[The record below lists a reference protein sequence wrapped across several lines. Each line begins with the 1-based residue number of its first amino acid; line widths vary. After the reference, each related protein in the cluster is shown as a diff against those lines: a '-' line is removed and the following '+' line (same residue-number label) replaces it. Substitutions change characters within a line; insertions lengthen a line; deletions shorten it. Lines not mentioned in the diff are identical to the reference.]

1 MRSLDELKIS
11 GDAPEFLTEDGY
23 TTMSGG
29 YLLKNETPKQLYL
42 RVSNAAAS
50 RLKKPELAPKFFDL
64 LWFNWLG
71 LSSPIASNLGT
82 DNLPI
87 SCFSSSVPDST
98 HDIFSHFREI
108 AMLSK
113 YGGGTGSYWGNV
125 RGRGTPISKG
135 GFSEGVSPWLNVL
148 EKSVKAVSQGSMRRG
163 SVAAYLDME
172 HIDIEE
178 FMNIRINDGDIS
190 MKCLSNVFH
199 HGVCISDEFMN
210 SLKDGHQ
217 KNRKLWEQLLTNRVE
232 FGEPYLMF
240 KDTANNANP
249 ACYKDKGL
257 KVETSNLCNEIYLH
271 TDADH
276 TFVCCLSSMNIARFD
291 EWKNTDAVYLATMF
305 LDGVMQEFI
314 DKAKNITGFE
324 KSVRFAE
331 KSRALGLGVIGW
343 HTLLQSKMIP
353 FDSFEAMQ
361 LNAEVF
367 RHIDRESLRASIDM
381 ATEYGEPEWCKGHGV
396 RNTHLTA
403 IAPTT
408 TNSLLAGGVSQGI
421 EPLSANLFNQK
432 TSKGVFFRK
441 NPILEKLLDEKGFN
455 SIDTW
460 NQINEDRGSVKNI
473 KCLSALEK
481 EVFLTAREINQFA
494 IVRQAGQRQKWISQG
509 QSVNLFFAMPSSVI
523 DQEEKDK
530 LSLYIHQVHMEAWE
544 LGLKGLYYLK
554 TESMLKGES
563 VFKDST
569 DCKACEG

>member
-1 MRSLDELKIS
+1 MRSLEELKKA
-11 GDAPEFLTEDGY
+11 GEAPEWLTNEGL
-23 TTMSGG
+23 TTMLGG
-29 YLLKNETPKQLYL
+29 YLLKNETPRQLYM
-42 RVSNAAAS
+42 RVSNASAS
-50 RLKKPELAPKFFDL
+50 RLKRPDLSSKFYDL
-64 LWFNWLG
+64 MWKGWLG

-98 HDIFSHFREI
+98 LDIFGHFQEI

-135 GFSEGVSPWLNVL
+135 GFSEGIVPWLNVL
-148 EKSVKAVSQGSMRRG
+148 EKTVRAVSQGSMRRG
-163 SVAAYLDME
+163 SVAAYLDID
-172 HIDIEE
+172 HVDIEE
-178 FMNIRINDGDIS
+178 FLNVRINTGDIS

-199 HGVCISDEFMN
+199 HGVCISDEFMRSIKAGN
-210 SLKDGHQ
+210 E
-217 KNRKLWEQLLTNRVE
+217 KNRKLYELILTNRVE
-232 FGEPYLMF
+232 SGEPYLMF
-240 KDTANNANP
+240 KDTANRMSP
-249 ACYKDKGL
+249 QCYKDLGL

-276 TFVCCLSSMNIARFD
+276 TFVCCLSSMNLAKYD
-291 EWKNTDAVYLATMF
+291 EWKNTDAVYLSTIF

-314 DKAKNITGFE
+314 DKASSIRGFE
-324 KSVRFAE
+324 KAVKFAE

-353 FDSFEAMQ
+353 FDSFQAMQ

-367 RHIDRESLRASIDM
+367 KHIDSEATRASVDL
-381 ATEYGEPEWCKGHGV
+381 AKEYGEPEWCKGHGI
-396 RNTHLTA
+396 RNTHTTA

-408 TNSLLAGGVSQGI
+408 TNALLAGGVSQGI
-421 EPLSANLFNQK
+421 EPISANIFNQK

-441 NPILEKLLDEKGFN
+441 NPILERLLELKKQN
-455 SIDTW
+455 TIETW
-460 NQINEDRGSVKNI
+460 NQINQDRGSVKNVS
-473 KCLSALEK
+473 CLSAEEK

-494 IVRQAGQRQKWISQG
+494 IVRQAGQRQRWVSQG
-509 QSVNLFFAMPSSVI
+509 QSVNLFFAMPSSVN
-523 DQEEKDK
+523 DKEEKDK
-530 LSLYIHQVHMEAWE
+530 LSKYIHQVHMEAWE

-563 VFKDST
+563 VFKDSS